1 LEKSTHM
8 KKFYLRLLFLL
19 YVVLFMSSCGRRE
32 APSLALPKV
41 TVSQPIAQKVVEWDE
56 YTGRLEAV
64 ESVEVRA
71 RVSGYLESVHFEDG
85 AMVKKGDL
93 LFVIDPR
100 PYQAE
105 LERAQAE
112 HNRLGAKLELA
123 INDFKRADAL
133 LKTKAISEE
142 EFDTRSKAKREA
154 EAAVEAAQA
163 AVTAAKLNL
172 DYTQIAAPIAGRI
185 GRKLITEGNLVN
197 GSVGQATLLTT
208 IVSQDPIYC
217 YVDAD
222 EQRVLKYQQL
232 AVEGKRVSARHEKV
246 PCELALANEEGFPHK
261 GVIDFVDNR
270 LDPNTGTLRAR
281 GVFPNPDGLMTPGFF
296 ARLRVTGRG
305 EYDALL
311 VPDEAL
317 GTDQSQKFV
326 YVVNPQNVVEYR
338 VVKTGPLIDGL
349 RVITQGLQA
358 EDWVVVK
365 GIQRVRPD
373 VKVELQKESLSSVGK
388 AETSA
393 LEKSKKDTAVGE

>member
-1 LEKSTHM
+1 MEN
-8 KKFYLRLLFLL
+8 FYYRLLFVLN
-19 YVVLFMSSCGRRE
+19 VVLLMSGCGRRE
-32 APSLALPKV
+32 PPPPPPPPKV
-41 TVSQPIAQKVVEWDE
+41 TVSQPIVQKVVEWDE

-64 ESVEVRA
+64 ESVEIRA
-71 RVSGYLESVHFEDG
+71 RVNGYLESVHFEDG

-112 HNRLGAKLELA
+112 HNRLEAKLELA
-123 INDFKRADAL
+123 VNDFKRADVL

-163 AVTAAKLNL
+163 AVTTAKLNL
-172 DYTQIAAPIAGRI
+172 DYTQITAPISGRI
-185 GRKLITEGNLVN
+185 GRKIITEGNLVN
-197 GSVGQATLLTT
+197 GNVGQATLLTT

-217 YVDAD
+217 YVDTD
-222 EQRVLKYQQL
+222 ERQVLKYQKL
-232 AVEGKRVSARHEKV
+232 ALEGKRVSARNEKV
-246 PCELALANEEGFPHK
+246 PCELALGNEEGFPHK

-281 GVFPNPDGLMTPGFF
+281 GVFPNPEGAMLPGLF
-296 ARLRVTGRG
+296 ARLRVTGSD
-305 EYDALL
+305 EYEGLL

-317 GTDQSQKFV
+317 GTDQNQKFV
-326 YVVNPQNVVEYR
+326 YIVNPQNVVEYR
-338 VVKTGPLIDGL
+338 AVKMGPLMDGL

-358 EDWVVVK
+358 EDWVVVN

-373 VKVELQKESLSSVGK
+373 MKVDPQKETSSIN
-388 AETSA
+388 ETSGMSA
-393 LEKSKKDTAVGE
+393 VEKTKTDTPVRE